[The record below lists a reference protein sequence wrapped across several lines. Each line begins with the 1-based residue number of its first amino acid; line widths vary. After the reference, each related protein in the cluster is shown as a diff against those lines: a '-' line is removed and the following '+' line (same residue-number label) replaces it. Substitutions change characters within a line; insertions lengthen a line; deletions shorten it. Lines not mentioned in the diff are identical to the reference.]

1 MVDNQHWLDRWSE
14 NRIGFHES
22 SVNRHLRQWLPKLAP
37 PPGSRIFMPL
47 CGKALDIQWI
57 ARQGYEVVGVELSQ
71 IAVEAFFEEN
81 SIAFQRSEQGR
92 FKLYQSPGIRLLQGD
107 FYDLQAE
114 HLQGAS
120 LVYDRA
126 ALIALEQEDR
136 PRYYAHML
144 SILPPGCN
152 MLLIT
157 LQYDQAEMS
166 GPPFSVPADE
176 VMQRYQD
183 EFSIELLASADIV
196 DERPRWRQVGLSA
209 LQESVFSMVR

>member
-22 SVNRHLRQWLPKLAP
+22 SVNRHLRQWLPQLAP

-47 CGKALDIQWI
+47 CGKALDIRWI
-57 ARQGYEVVGVELSQ
+57 AQQGYEVVGVELSQ

-114 HLQGAS
+114 HLQGSS

-136 PRYYAHML
+136 PRYCAHML